1 VRKFHAVLR
10 LAIAAL
16 LISGAAICAA
26 AQSGNAG
33 GKRNGREQPPAT
45 QGTSKEDGKE
55 RPSASPEALKQ
66 NTRESVVAPQPSA
79 SGAPAV
85 SAVRYS
91 YEFTQPQFYIRR
103 ILIEHDENGRGQIS
117 FERKD
122 EDAAIVDP
130 IELSP
135 AALGRVKALWDAL
148 RFLDSNT
155 NYQAERQM
163 SHLGTMRLGMKQNER
178 ERIAEFNWT
187 TDPAANTLVNEY
199 RRAADQAIFVF
210 NINVA
215 RENQPLGAPKLMDEL
230 EKLYKRNS
238 LSDPQQLLPLLL
250 ELTNDERIPL
260 IARNHAGRLVK
271 QIQKQAQSGNGGGK

>member
-1 VRKFHAVLR
+1 MRKFSAGLR
-10 LAIAAL
+10 FAIAAL
-16 LISGAAICAA
+16 LILGAAICAA
-26 AQSGNAG
+26 AQSGNS
-33 GKRNGREQPPAT
+33 GKRNGREQPPTT
-45 QGTSKEDGKE
+45 QGAEKQDKRGQS
-55 RPSASPEALKQ
+55 PASQGAVKQ
-66 NTRESVVAPQPSA
+66 NARENSVAPQPSSTDTQA
-79 SGAPAV
+79 G
-85 SAVRYS
+85 AVRYS

-135 AALGRVKALWDAL
+135 AALARVKALWDTL

-155 NYQAERQM
+155 NYQTERQM
-163 SHLGTMRLGMKQNER
+163 SHLGTMRLGMKQGER
-178 ERIAEFNWT
+178 ERVAEFNWT
-187 TDPAANTLVNEY
+187 NDPAANTLVNEY

-238 LSDPQQLLPLLL
+238 LSDPQQLVPLLL

-260 IARNHAGRLVK
+260 IARNHAGRLLK
-271 QIQKQAQSGNGGGK
+271 QIQKQSPNANGGGK